1 MKMSQQEQLTS
12 YLVAFIHGLQ
22 RANIT
27 DIVIS
32 PGSRSTPLA
41 LLFVENKQMD
51 CYINIDERSA
61 AFFALGLAK
70 SSKKPVVLLC
80 TSGTAAAN
88 YYPAIVE
95 ARLSRVPLIVLTAD
109 RPHEL
114 RDVGAPQTID
124 QIHLFAHHVKWFQ
137 EMAIPENR
145 SQLIRYATTSG
156 MRAVTES
163 MKGAPGPV
171 HLNFPFR
178 EPLLPDLTAVKF
190 DDGKSIDA
198 TNIGTLQLSAE
209 QYEVYAKKWQ
219 QITRGLIV
227 CGQIDQK
234 DFPQAVI
241 SLSEALGFPIL
252 ADPLSQ
258 LRSGHSTQTVI
269 ENYDAILKT
278 EGIADAFGPELII
291 RIGGAPVSKPLAL
304 YLDKYS
310 HIEQVIVDSG
320 MGWRDPHHS
329 VSEMIYCDETVFCK
343 NIAAF
348 MDEKV
353 MESSWLKQ
361 WQQMNTIAHDVVQQ
375 HMETTSFYEGAA
387 VYSFLQAIPDGST
400 VFVGNSMPI
409 RDIDT
414 FMQQTDKQIKIMC
427 NRGANGIDG
436 VISTAIGAAIHSKPL
451 YLLIGDLSFY
461 HDLNG
466 LLVAKMHELNI
477 NIIVLNNNG
486 GGIFSYLPQSKEKQ
500 HFETLYGTPTGLDFS
515 HVIRMYEGTF
525 ARTHDL
531 PTFTKEL
538 GQMEKRNGIQVIEV
552 PTEREINTKNHRQL
566 WQDIAKEITQQMA
579 NDSI

>member
-1 MKMSQQEQLTS
+1 MSHQEQLTN

-27 DIVIS
+27 DVVIS

-124 QIHLFAHHVKWFQ
+124 QIHLFANHVKWFQ

-156 MRAVTES
+156 IRAATES
-163 MKGAPGPV
+163 MKDAPGPV

-178 EPLLPDLTAVKF
+178 EPLIPNLTAVDF
-190 DDGKSIDA
+190 DDEKSIDA
-198 TNIGTLQLSAE
+198 THIGTLQLSTE
-209 QYEVYAKKWQ
+209 QYELYAKKWKN
-219 QITRGLIV
+219 ITKGLIV
-227 CGQIDQK
+227 CGQIDQN
-234 DFPQAVI
+234 DLAQEII

-258 LRSGHSTQTVI
+258 LRSGHPAHTVI

-278 EGIADAFGPELII
+278 EGIPDAFIPEFII
-291 RIGGAPVSKPLAL
+291 RMGGTPVSKPLAL

-310 HIEQVIVDSG
+310 HIEQVMIDGG
-320 MGWRDPHHS
+320 MGWRDPHHNL
-329 VSEMIYCDETVFCK
+329 SEMIYCDETIFCK
-343 NIAAF
+343 KMASII
-348 MDEKV
+348 DSKEKD
-353 MESSWLKQ
+353 SNWLEQ
-361 WQQMNTIAHDVVQQ
+361 WRQMNVIAQDVVHQ
-375 HMETTSFYEGAA
+375 HVETASFYEGSV
-387 VYSFLQAIPDGST
+387 VYSFLQTIPDGST

-466 LLVAKMHELNI
+466 LLVAKMHELDI

-525 ARTHDL
+525 TRVHDL
-531 PTFTKEL
+531 PTFTEEL
-538 GQMEKRNGIQVIEV
+538 VRLEESNGIQVIEV
-552 PTEREINTKNHRQL
+552 PTERETNTNNHRQL
-566 WQDIAKEITQQMA
+566 WQDISMQIMKHMA
-579 NDSI
+579 DDSI

>member
-1 MKMSQQEQLTS
+1 
-12 YLVAFIHGLQ
+12 
-22 RANIT
+22 
-27 DIVIS
+27 
-32 PGSRSTPLA
+32 
-41 LLFVENKQMD
+41 
-51 CYINIDERSA
+51 
-61 AFFALGLAK
+61 
-70 SSKKPVVLLC
+70 
-80 TSGTAAAN
+80 
-88 YYPAIVE
+88 
-95 ARLSRVPLIVLTAD
+95 
-109 RPHEL
+109 
-114 RDVGAPQTID
+114 
-124 QIHLFAHHVKWFQ
+124 
-137 EMAIPENR
+137 
-145 SQLIRYATTSG
+145 
-156 MRAVTES
+156 
-163 MKGAPGPV
+163 
-171 HLNFPFR
+171 
-178 EPLLPDLTAVKF
+178 
-190 DDGKSIDA
+190 
-198 TNIGTLQLSAE
+198 
-209 QYEVYAKKWQ
+209 
-219 QITRGLIV
+219 
-227 CGQIDQK
+227 
-234 DFPQAVI
+234 
-241 SLSEALGFPIL
+241 
-252 ADPLSQ
+252 
-258 LRSGHSTQTVI
+258 
-269 ENYDAILKT
+269 
-278 EGIADAFGPELII
+278 
-291 RIGGAPVSKPLAL
+291 
-304 YLDKYS
+304 
-310 HIEQVIVDSG
+310 
-320 MGWRDPHHS
+320 
-329 VSEMIYCDETVFCK
+329 
-343 NIAAF
+343 

-515 HVIRMYEGTF
+515 YVIRMYEGTF

-579 NDSI
+579 DDSI